1 MKYRQSGEIDGVIED
16 NPGQQ
21 EGEEAIHEMLLQ
33 HILVLDHLLL
43 HSQVLEHVQVAQ
55 QRTAQDEHDD
65 PWESQDLEEGDEE
78 AEEEAEDLLG
88 VEEGVEDLVLG
99 ELGV

>member
-33 HILVLDHLLL
+33 YILVLNHLLL

-65 PWESQDLEEGDEE
+65 PWKSQDLEEGDEE

-88 VEEGVEDLVLG
+88 VEEDVEDLVLG